1 MKHILLFFTF
11 LFISSVSFSQEIEV
25 AGLYSLSSSKEFQN
39 SFGIRS
45 GYNEFV
51 NPKTRLGLSL
61 EYRYNCFPFED
72 KYNADDAT
80 KYVDE
85 VRPDNH
91 QIGLKLTC
99 SFLILNKSRSLLF
112 IGPEFGI
119 LYMIFDEKIDRT
131 STTLYG
137 DVYKEEGISYH
148 YIKPTTSI
156 GFLIEYELKNIIAHK
171 ISAYVSMN
179 PEVTGLESRGMMGAR
194 NMTGGGWLNVSIGIK
209 YLFTKK
215 SL

>member
-1 MKHILLFFTF
+1 MNKLLLVLVASF
-11 LFISSVSFSQEIEV
+11 LSISSFSQEIEV
-25 AGLYSLSSSKEFQN
+25 AGLYSLSSSAAFQN

-45 GYNEFV
+45 GFNEFV

-85 VRPDNH
+85 VRPNN
-91 QIGLKLTC
+91 QQLGLKLTC
-99 SFLILNKSRSLLF
+99 SFVILNKSGSLLF
-112 IGPEFGI
+112 IGPEIGI
-119 LYMIFDEKIDRT
+119 LYMIFNEKIDRT
-131 STTLYG
+131 TTTLYG
-137 DVYKEEGISYH
+137 DVYKQDNLTDH
-148 YIKPTTSI
+148 YVKPTTSI
-156 GFLIEYELKNIIAHK
+156 GFLFEYELRNIIAHK
-171 ISAYVSMN
+171 ISAYVSIN

-194 NMTGGGWLNVSIGIK
+194 NMTGGGWLNASIGIK